1 MNIDNLSLLSSP
13 INLAK
18 KYPIK
23 PYKKNKE
30 KEIKIL
36 VITKS
41 KLKKKRFEYF
51 AKTAKFIKKTKIIEK
66 NKVLFSIFFISFG
79 KCFFII
85 LLEIS
90 GMNKATDNNNIIFSI
105 GIENW
110 FLNKIYTNPGK
121 INGTAKDEV
130 IIIPTTI
137 GNFAPI

>member
-51 AKTAKFIKKTKIIEK
+51 AKTAKFIEK

-105 GIENW
+105 GIEN
-110 FLNKIYTNPGK
+110 
-121 INGTAKDEV
+121 
-130 IIIPTTI
+130 
-137 GNFAPI
+137 

>member
-66 NKVLFSIFFISFG
+66 NK
-79 KCFFII
+79 
-85 LLEIS
+85 
-90 GMNKATDNNNIIFSI
+90 
-105 GIENW
+105 
-110 FLNKIYTNPGK
+110 
-121 INGTAKDEV
+121 TAKTIQNWY
-130 IIIPTTI
+130 IITLVLKFAYSISRFRLTGITI
-137 GNFAPI
+137 FYQFVQLALKQF